1 VSIMGDQSQVI
12 QCSNPDCKIAETG
25 KCVEGLDPSAC
36 GNYGKPLRVQDI
48 AHEAEEG
55 EAPEMV
61 SLPHANRLAPGE
73 ARDLLPQARSRVI
86 AIVGPHDSGK
96 TSLIAS
102 LYDQL
107 QDGPIVRFAFRGSRT
122 LHAFEQACHD
132 ARAASQRGTPHS
144 ERTKRGEVRFFHLGL
159 LHQESGEALNLLLG
173 DRAGEEYREAGDD
186 TTVAVEFI
194 EVKRADVV
202 TLLVDGKRLAHDAHR
217 HNAREEM
224 LLILQALKDAEI
236 VPNGARLAIVLTKI
250 DAVMASPNAKRVE
263 ADLAAAV
270 GRLNAHFGDRFAKI
284 EVFRVAASPTEL
296 GVERGAGVAELLT
309 FWLTDVPPTSLA
321 QTSQG
326 LPERVIARLAEVGVL
341 P

>member
-1 VSIMGDQSQVI
+1 MDDPSQVI

-36 GNYGKPLRVQDI
+36 GNYGKPLRVLDI
-48 AHEAEEG
+48 APEAEEG
-55 EAPEMV
+55 AGPKMV
-61 SLPHANRLAPGE
+61 SLPHADRLAPGE
-73 ARDLLPQARSRVI
+73 ARDLLPEARARVI

-107 QDGPIVRFAFRGSRT
+107 QEGPIVPFAFRGSQT

-144 ERTKRGEVRFFHLGL
+144 ERTRRGEVRFFHLGL

-186 TTVAVEFI
+186 TTLAAEFI
-194 EVKRADVV
+194 EVERADVL
-202 TLLVDGKRLAHDAHR
+202 TLLVDGKRLAQDGHR
-217 HNAREEM
+217 HNVREEL
-224 LLILQALKDAEI
+224 LLIVQALKDAEI
-236 VPNGARLAIVLTKI
+236 VPNGARLAIVLTKF
-250 DAVMASPNAKRVE
+250 DAVIASPNAKRVE
-263 ADLAAAV
+263 ADLATAV
-270 GRLNAHFGDRFAKI
+270 SRLNAHFADCFAKI
-284 EVFRVAASPTEL
+284 EVFRVAASPTEH
-296 GVERGAGVAELLT
+296 GVTRGTGVAELLN
-309 FWLTDVPPTSLA
+309 FWLADVAPTSVPH
-321 QTSQG
+321 TSQV
-326 LPERVIARLAEVGVL
+326 LPERVIARLAEVGVK

>member
-1 VSIMGDQSQVI
+1 MVDPSQVI

-25 KCVEGLDPSAC
+25 KCVEGLDSSAC
-36 GNYGKPLRVQDI
+36 GNYGKPLRVLDI
-48 AHEAEEG
+48 AQEAEEG
-55 EAPEMV
+55 AAPEMV

-73 ARDLLPQARSRVI
+73 ARDLLPQARARVI

-107 QDGPIVRFAFRGSRT
+107 QDGPIVPFAFRGSHT

-186 TTVAVEFI
+186 TAVAAEFI
-194 EVKRADVV
+194 EVERADVV
-202 TLLVDGKRLAHDAHR
+202 TLLVDGKRLAQGGQR
-217 HNAREEM
+217 HNAREEL
-224 LLILQALKDAEI
+224 LLIVQALKDAEI
-236 VPNGARLAIVLTKI
+236 VSNGARLAVVLTKF
-250 DAVMASPNAKRVE
+250 DAVLASPNVQRVE
-263 ADLAAAV
+263 ADLAAVVA
-270 GRLNAHFGDRFAKI
+270 RLNTHFADRFAKI
-284 EVFRVAASPTEL
+284 EVFRVAASPTEH
-296 GVERGAGVAELLT
+296 GVARGTGVAELLIS
-309 FWLTDVPPTSLA
+309 WLADMSPTSLPH
-321 QTSQG
+321 TSQV
-326 LPERVIARLAEVGVL
+326 LPERVIARLAEVGV
-341 P
+341 

>member
-1 VSIMGDQSQVI
+1 MNAPNQVV

-36 GNYGKPLRVQDI
+36 GNYGKPLRILAD
-48 AHEAEEG
+48 ALEADEG
-55 EAPEMV
+55 AAPDMV
-61 SLPHANRLAPGE
+61 PLPHADRLTPSE
-73 ARDLLPQARSRVI
+73 ARDMLPQARARVI

-96 TSLIAS
+96 TSLIAG

-107 QDGPIVRFAFRGSRT
+107 QDGPIVPFAFRGSQT

-159 LHQESGEALNLLLG
+159 LHQKAGEALNLLLG

-186 TTVAVEFI
+186 TTVAAEFI
-194 EVKRADVV
+194 EVERADVV
-202 TLLVDGKRLAHDAHR
+202 TLLVDGKRLAHDGHR

-224 LLILQALKDAEI
+224 LLIVQALQDAEI
-236 VPNGARLAIVLTKI
+236 VPIGARLAIVLTKI
-250 DAVMASPNAKRVE
+250 DAVRASPNAKRVE
-263 ADLAAAV
+263 ADLATVVA
-270 GRLNAHFGDRFAKI
+270 RLNAHFADRFAKI
-284 EVFRVAASPTEL
+284 EVFRVAASPTET
-296 GVERGAGVAELLT
+296 GVERGTGVAELLK
-309 FWLTDVPPTSLA
+309 FWLEDVPPTHQA

-326 LPERVIARLAEVGVL
+326 LPERAIARLAEIGVS

>member
-1 VSIMGDQSQVI
+1 MVDPSQVI

-36 GNYGKPLRVQDI
+36 GNYGKPLRILDI
-48 AHEAEEG
+48 AQVADEG
-55 EAPEMV
+55 AAPEMV
-61 SLPHANRLAPGE
+61 SLPHANRLAPCE
-73 ARDLLPQARSRVI
+73 ARDLLPQARARVI

-107 QDGPIVRFAFRGSRT
+107 QDGPIVPFAFRGSQT

-186 TTVAVEFI
+186 TTVAAEFI
-194 EVKRADVV
+194 EVGRADVV
-202 TLLVDGKRLAHDAHR
+202 TLLVDGKSLAHDGHR

-236 VPNGARLAIVLTKI
+236 VPIGARLAIVLTKI
-250 DAVMASPNAKRVE
+250 DAVRASPNAKRVE
-263 ADLAAAV
+263 ADLATVVA
-270 GRLNAHFGDRFAKI
+270 RFNANFVNGFAKF
-284 EVFRVAASPTEL
+284 EVFRVAASPTEP
-296 GVERGAGVAELLT
+296 GVERGTGVSELLR
-309 FWLTDVPPTSLA
+309 FWLEDVSPTPQA
-321 QTSQG
+321 QTTQG
-326 LPERVIARLAEVGVL
+326 LPERVIARLVEVGV
-341 P
+341 